1 MLCKFLSQWFA
12 TKVVKMEVSQVSE
25 SMKTIIHVLQTATF
39 AKNLAYSGRDSNP
52 PDLMSCLL
60 LSDFYQILPIYYKIM
75 KIKGKIA
82 NL

>member
-1 MLCKFLSQWFA
+1 
-12 TKVVKMEVSQVSE
+12 MEVSQVSE

-39 AKNLAYSGRDSNP
+39 AKNLEYSGRDSNP

-82 NL
+82 NR

>member
-1 MLCKFLSQWFA
+1 
-12 TKVVKMEVSQVSE
+12 MEVSQVSE

-52 PDLMSCLL
+52 PDFMSCLL